1 MDKHSLRHIKKEAT
15 AHALSEAAFQLALER
30 GLDGFV
36 VDEVAQ
42 RAGYSRRTFA
52 NHFTC
57 KEEAVASAAFPSDD
71 MIGAEEMMMDLTESA
86 TPLDLLHYWLKAQFT
101 AELFRRMRD
110 LMSLSVRYP
119 TLEPYILSTFRR
131 MQTAACEMIN
141 FHFQGRYSEEY
152 SHLLIGAVY
161 GAILPV
167 IDGSLQI
174 LLPTD
179 STEETPDAVTFGEY
193 LDTIFGYLRNGF

>member
-1 MDKHSLRHIKKEAT
+1 MEKHSLRYIKKEAT

-36 VDEVAQ
+36 VDEIAQ

-57 KEEAVASAAFPSDD
+57 KEEAVAMAAFPSDD
-71 MIGAEEMMMDLTESA
+71 MAGAEEMITELPEGA
-86 TPLDLLHYWLKAQFT
+86 TPLDVLHHWLKAQFT
-101 AELFRRMRD
+101 ADLFRRMRD
-110 LMSLSVRYP
+110 LMSLSIRYP
-119 TLEPYILSTFRR
+119 TLDPYILSTFRR
-131 MQTAACEMIN
+131 LQTAARETIS
-141 FHFQGRYSEEY
+141 FHFQGRFSVGY

-174 LLPTD
+174 LLPGD
-179 STEETPDAVTFGEY
+179 SPKETPEVVTFGEY
-193 LDTIFGYLRNGF
+193 LDTIFDYLRNGF